1 MQNVWFMAAAWMGLA
16 FIASVVSIRLGISV
30 ALIEIAAGV
39 IAGNFLGFYT
49 TDWINFLAT
58 FGAGLLT
65 FLAGAEIDPE
75 SLRAHLRVSVTIGVV
90 SFLAPFLGAWAFT

>member
-16 FIASVVSIRLGISV
+16 FIASVISIRIGVSV
-30 ALIEIAAGV
+30 ALLEIAAGI
-39 IAGNFLGFYT
+39 IAGNFFGFQPT
-49 TDWINFLAT
+49 EWINFLAT

-75 SLRAHLRVSVTIGVV
+75 SLLAHWRA
-90 SFLAPFLGAWAFT
+90 A